1 MFLSRSRFIFSLARP
16 NLALRSLHSV
26 TGEDVA
32 HFASFL
38 SPSSIISSLAP
49 SHASPND
56 LSPYNNDWMGKY
68 HGQASTVL
76 RPKTTE
82 QVSQIVKYCN
92 DKGIG
97 IVPQGGNTGLVGGGV
112 PISNELV
119 LSLANLNSVRSFDAV
134 SGHFSYL

>member
-1 MFLSRSRFIFSLARP
+1 
-16 NLALRSLHSV
+16 
-26 TGEDVA
+26 
-32 HFASFL
+32 
-38 SPSSIISSLAP
+38 
-49 SHASPND
+49 
-56 LSPYNNDWMGKY
+56 MGKY

-134 SGHFSYL
+134 SGHSSYLSR